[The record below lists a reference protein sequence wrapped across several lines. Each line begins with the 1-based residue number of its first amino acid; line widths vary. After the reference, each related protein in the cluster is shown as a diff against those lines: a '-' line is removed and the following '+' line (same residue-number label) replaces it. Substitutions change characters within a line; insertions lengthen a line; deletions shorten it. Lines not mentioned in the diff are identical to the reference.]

1 MAGGGLPTTEVRGS
15 PVATVRVVATGS
27 EEIGSRLNRF
37 GRPRRLHRRLPQ
49 GPRRGPISTCPSSG
63 SGSESG
69 SRQDRIAA
77 VSRAATSGSGP
88 EIREI
93 LSSSA

>member
-37 GRPRRLHRRLPQ
+37 GRPRRLHRWE
-49 GPRRGPISTCPSSG
+49 RR
-63 SGSESG
+63 
-69 SRQDRIAA
+69 
-77 VSRAATSGSGP
+77 SRAD
-88 EIREI
+88 REEGAARRQSSR
-93 LSSSA
+93 LREQSCRSSSSKVAEACFVCHRKH